1 MKLTRE
7 IPIGVRFSMLHRA
20 FKRKMDEMLSEK
32 ELTGVQFGVLGSLVR
47 LERQG
52 QTEISQRDLEQLSH
66 VSHATMTD
74 ILRRLEKKEFIRSE
88 QSSRDRRFKRISSTE
103 KALGLEGEVAQVG
116 QETFAWLTRGLSEE
130 QIAELL
136 TITDV
141 MLHNAWADCGK
152 GENRTDD

>member
-1 MKLTRE
+1 MTRE
-7 IPIGVRFSMLHRA
+7 IPIGARFSMLHRA

-32 ELTGVQFGVLGSLVR
+32 ELTGVQSGVLGSLVR

-52 QTEISQRDLEQLSH
+52 QTEISQRDLEQISH

-141 MLHNAWADCGK
+141 MLSNAWADCGK

>member
-1 MKLTRE
+1 MIRD
-7 IPIGVRFSMLHRA
+7 IPIGVRFSMLNRA

-32 ELTGVQFGVLGSLVR
+32 DLTGVQFGVLGSLVQ

-52 QTEISQRDLEQLSH
+52 RTEISQRDLEQISH

-88 QSSRDRRFKRISSTE
+88 QSSRDRRFKCISSTE

-116 QETFAWLTRGLSEE
+116 QETFAWLARGLSEE
-130 QIAELL
+130 QVEQLL
-136 TITDV
+136 SITDV

-152 GENRTDD
+152 GDNRTDD